1 MIKVTE
7 EDRQELYARM
17 DIANK
22 CGAPFL
28 FDVLK
33 KGKERI
39 IRDTE
44 KQEVLY
50 SKDFKIENIYQ
61 KESYEDFKKKLDQLL
76 KDGWSLF

>member
-1 MIKVTE
+1 MIKISE
-7 EDRQELYARM
+7 KEKQEMHARIEM
-17 DIANK
+17 ANK

-33 KGKERI
+33 KGKETI

-44 KQEVLY
+44 KKQILY
-50 SKDFKIENIYQ
+50 SRDSTIEKVYQ

-76 KDGWSLF
+76 KDGWSYA